1 MLCKSVRSSAA
12 TAGSTLSS
20 STSGGLGIGT
30 RKIAVDWHALNFAPV
45 GKPGSI
51 TLNLTR
57 SVGHR
62 RST

>member
-1 MLCKSVRSSAA
+1 MGRILDIIVSRDGRIQYVIIDCRRSRH
-12 TAGSTLSS
+12 GM
-20 STSGGLGIGT
+20 
-30 RKIAVDWHALNFAPV
+30 RKIAVDWDALNFAPA

-57 SVGHR
+57 TVGHR